1 MIWCQLVRILRAP
14 TGIDCGMM
22 FLMFLMIKRT
32 VYVRGS
38 SSLSW
43 GGSSEPKQGSSSLFG
58 LGGSLFTVSPGG
70 NKPMCV
76 FYHTCVV
83 KTQHLP
89 VCYFHI
95 CVVISTHM
103 CERAHMCGKNHT
115 SCPRVVCGVY
125 HTCVGK
131 TFVLSFFETFP
142 SHFFRMT
149 PKNVCMGR
157 CVVAII
163 AFVWLLLCCAFSNV
177 SSKPIQS
184 CICLTFPRDMFW
196 NIPSDCLSKWMQNHI
211 ISCICLNFPR
221 CVFSNVSSNCQPE
234 RMHIHIGCICLF
246 FSIVPFQMYPQ
257 SACLWGCIV
266 TLVAFVWFNVIVGL
280 FLQDF
285 LNLQT
290 KVIMFKSLFHYVV
303 FCPNGSFKLIQIN
316 YLFLVNNHI
325 Y

>member
-1 MIWCQLVRILRAP
+1 MWRVKFNLRSAFSKAKTLHLLGRYAGFLNIFMIHSI
-14 TGIDCGMM
+14 
-22 FLMFLMIKRT
+22 
-32 VYVRGS
+32 YY
-38 SSLSW
+38 
-43 GGSSEPKQGSSSLFG
+43 
-58 LGGSLFTVSPGG
+58 TVSPGG

-211 ISCICLNFPR
+211 ISCICLTFPR
-221 CVFSNVSSNCQPE
+221 CVFSNVSSNCLSE
-234 RMHIHIGCICLF
+234 KRHNHIGCICLTF
-246 FSIVPFQMYPQ
+246 LRYVFSNGLPEMRQ
-257 SACLWGCIV
+257 SHI
-266 TLVAFVWFNVIVGL
+266 
-280 FLQDF
+280 DF
-285 LNLQT
+285 GFSPLCVFICVLKLRVCENA
-290 KVIMFKSLFHYVV
+290 KSLGCHLFDFSTLYV
-303 FCPNGSFKLIQIN
+303 FSGNGLPQRMHIASSHWLH
-316 YLFLVNNHI
+316 LFDFSALCI
-325 Y
+325 SKC